1 MIGTKY
7 ILHYLLK
14 KPTNGELQV
23 CVHADAAQHSPST
36 LERMMTFAGNAWLP
50 YNNGAIR
57 GLAEKVLESYQT

>member
-1 MIGTKY
+1 MIGSKY

-36 LERMMTFAGNAWLP
+36 SERMMACAGNTWLP
-50 YNNGAIR
+50 FNNEAIR
-57 GLAEKVLESYQT
+57 GLSENVLESYHT